1 MDRIK
6 TIIDMVTR
14 NCFMTTTDLKD
25 AYYGVGISR
34 LFQKFLKSKWKN
46 KLQRL
51 HIFQMVLDSCPRKLY

>member
-14 NCFMTTTDLKD
+14 NCFMTTIDLKD
-25 AYYGVGISR
+25 VYYSVGISR

-46 KLQRL
+46 KLQCF
-51 HIFQMVLDSCPRKLY
+51 HVFQMVLDSCPRKLY